1 MRSSKRWWRDGRG
14 SLDEAGAYGRIRF
27 FSTFDIFVWF
37 GPLPGVASETVLF
50 DIDPL
55 AEHPPDDL
63 REATVDRAAIP
74 AALRPPTSDT
84 LDLEG
89 LLRERFRSPLARV
102 EDHQWTNSTRG
113 LLDALNA
120 TRPLA
125 RHERADRVTE
135 LLEPHLGRVLFLAR
149 HVAEEIR
156 RRAHDEVTRVLAD
169 AMEFLLAP
177 DQKSADGLST
187 IARASLRLAL
197 ASLVDVVVTELDA
210 APLTDERL
218 RLLLAGGPGA
228 HAVGSSLTQ
237 QVVGALGAAG

>member
-1 MRSSKRWWRDGRG
+1 
-14 SLDEAGAYGRIRF
+14 
-27 FSTFDIFVWF
+27 VWF
-37 GPLPGVASETVLF
+37 GLLPGVSSETVIF

-63 REATVDRAAIP
+63 REAIVERAVVP
-74 AALRPPTSDT
+74 AALVPPTSDT
-84 LDLEG
+84 LNLEG
-89 LLRERFRSPLARV
+89 LLRERFRSLLARV
-102 EDHQWTNSTRG
+102 EDHQWAISTRG
-113 LLDALNA
+113 LLEALNA
-120 TRPLA
+120 ARPLQD
-125 RHERADRVTE
+125 HERVDRVTE

-156 RRAHDEVTRVLAD
+156 RRAHDQVTRVLAD

-187 IARASLRLAL
+187 IARVSLRLAL
-197 ASLVDVVVTELDA
+197 ASLVDVVVNELDA

-228 HAVGSSLTQ
+228 HAVGSVLTQ
-237 QVVGALGAAG
+237 QVVGALGYAG